1 MLALLLSRIVRMC
14 RQWKSKLATPL
25 YPAIDDYGKYQR
37 SKPKKQIFLFV
48 YLNIQLTTYLFSLFS
63 DLRRCLAKLLSKHI
77 DLVDQRSSSPS
88 ISVIRKMA
96 ASNSFLVFEDSSL
109 FIFSSFSFITL
120 LSLSLSRPRMKL
132 LKNEKLFV
140 RGPSLL
146 LQLRLGVDLCC
157 FFVWICLSLF
167 WFHWTLF
174 CISLIRLST
183 LWVVTLMQP
192 SFSSSTRSRESTLI
206 TGKFSLNHD
215 FFFVVLMRIFNR
227 NFIAVR
233 ALCNSNENSI
243 VYVGE
248 KFFLIVYMGEKWG
261 KGFQIFPQKFTKF
274 NTPPQTSEKFSIF
287 PQNWRPISILP
298 APILR
303 KALNFPPHS
312 YLCYHF
318 IVII

>member
-1 MLALLLSRIVRMC
+1 
-14 RQWKSKLATPL
+14 
-25 YPAIDDYGKYQR
+25 
-37 SKPKKQIFLFV
+37 
-48 YLNIQLTTYLFSLFS
+48 
-63 DLRRCLAKLLSKHI
+63 
-77 DLVDQRSSSPS
+77 
-88 ISVIRKMA
+88 MA

-146 LQLRLGVDLCC
+146 LKLRLGVDLCY
-157 FFVWICLSLF
+157 FFVWICLSLL

-248 KFFLIVYMGEKWG
+248 KFFLIVYMGKSG
-261 KGFQIFPQKFTKF
+261 GRAFKFSPKSSQNSIPRPRPLKSSQFSPKIDAQFQYS
-274 NTPPQTSEKFSIF
+274 PPPSSEKLSIF
-287 PQNWRPISILP
+287 P
-298 APILR
+298 
-303 KALNFPPHS
+303 H
-312 YLCYHF
+312 
-318 IVII
+318 IVICVIILLL